1 MRGIERREKCY
12 VEVIADHDVDG
23 RVEPLAVVWE
33 DGRVFGI
40 DRVVEQR
47 YAASMKVGGHGLRYT
62 VVMGGRER
70 FIWHDDA
77 GWYVERIVHD
87 GVVSLEEAAGPSR
100 KCDNS
105 GEEPVEDRCVSSFVP
120 VNIDEAER
128 IVDALNVLAKRR
140 NVSIEGT

>member
-100 KCDNS
+100 ERDS
-105 GEEPVEDRCVSSFVP
+105 SDEVPVEDRCVSAFVP
-120 VNIDEAER
+120 VGIDEAER
-128 IVDALNVLAKRR
+128 IANALNVLAKRR
-140 NVSIEGT
+140 NVPIEGA